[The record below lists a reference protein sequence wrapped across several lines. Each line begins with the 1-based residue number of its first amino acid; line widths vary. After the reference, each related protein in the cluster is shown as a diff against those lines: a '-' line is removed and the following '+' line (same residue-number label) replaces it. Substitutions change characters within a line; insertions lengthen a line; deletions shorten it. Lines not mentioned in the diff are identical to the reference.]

1 MDAKV
6 GRKSSSPSSTSKE
19 NQTSSRCWSWRLEGS
34 AHQQEAEKERLQR
47 DGCLVHLYA
56 GEAEGITLARAWKQE
71 GGDVNKLLAA
81 GVGLEAWGRAARCS
95 SQSGCIHRWTQLQDT
110 ICPSS
115 LSQDQCSA
123 TSE

>member
-19 NQTSSRCWSWRLEGS
+19 NQRSSRCWSWRLEGS

-56 GEAEGITLARAWKQE
+56 GEAEGFTPARAWKQQ
-71 GGDVNKLLAA
+71 GGDVNNDLSF
-81 GVGLEAWGRAARCS
+81 G
-95 SQSGCIHRWTQLQDT
+95 T
-110 ICPSS
+110 I
-115 LSQDQCSA
+115 QDQCSA
-123 TSE
+123 TSESLEWGRTWAG